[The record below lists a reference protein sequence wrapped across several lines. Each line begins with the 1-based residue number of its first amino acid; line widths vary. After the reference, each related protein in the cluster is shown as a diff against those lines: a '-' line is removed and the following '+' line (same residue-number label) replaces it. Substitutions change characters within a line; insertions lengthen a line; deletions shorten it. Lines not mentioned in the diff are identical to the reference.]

1 MTLTLIPAFKFPL
14 CSALIC
20 FSFILNTEVLK
31 VQPQCTSYDSNIDGL
46 VERLFTADRH
56 DAVREANFPSELH
69 NVTKAEV
76 RHLNLPDEQWICTDV
91 LSTIY
96 PDGNLPDIDIEWALY
111 RVKDYYFLVST
122 TYRIDSWDNR
132 MVSSSLGRLY
142 NPEFEVIEYI
152 RM

>member
-1 MTLTLIPAFKFPL
+1 MFTHVVDIKAIVFIG
-14 CSALIC
+14 LIC
-20 FSFILNTEVLK
+20 FGFLLTPKLLK
-31 VQPQCTSYDSNIDGL
+31 AQADCSSYNDIRDGL

-56 DAVREANFPSELH
+56 DAVRQANFPPELH
-69 NVTKAEV
+69 NVTQAEV
-76 RHLNLPDEQWICTDV
+76 RHLNLPDEQWICTDI